1 MKKNNS
7 WILKGGRIIDPA
19 NHIDRTGDLWI
30 KDGIIV
36 EPGSF
41 DPSLDETETINLKGL
56 VVAPGLIDMHV
67 HLRQPGNTDAETI
80 RTGTMAAAAGGFTPL
95 TTSIYREVSDPKG
108 IGVALSLSNGMV
120 YLLIFASGQLAGFM
134 LDIFGGDAIRKVGD
148 VVIYPPR
155 AYLAVLAMLL
165 VMVSFAIW
173 NGSRVPE
180 TNGRNIYKG

>member
-30 KDGIIV
+30 KDGRIV

-41 DPSLDETETINLKGL
+41 DPSLDETETVNLKGL

-80 RTGTMAAAAGGFTPL
+80 RTGTMAAAAGGFTSIVAMPN
-95 TTSIYREVSDPKG
+95 TSPCADNAGTIQYIKEFSAREGVVKVRPSGALSVGRKG
-108 IGVALSLSNGMV
+108 EEMSPVGSLKAAGVVALTDDGSCIQNTIISAGTSVTSKILPSSLC
-120 YLLIFASGQLAGFM
+120 
-134 LDIFGGDAIRKVGD
+134 
-148 VVIYPPR
+148 
-155 AYLAVLAMLL
+155 
-165 VMVSFAIW
+165 
-173 NGSRVPE
+173 
-180 TNGRNIYKG
+180 